1 VKNSAPALHVF
12 NNLTLKDIGVDIGVL
27 TDASTDVLEN
37 KKSKAWSKTQTDR
50 VKIFW
55 QCEVVM
61 AVAEVLG
68 VSFFDA
74 EHLFL

>member
-27 TDASTDVLEN
+27 TNVLEN
-37 KKSKAWSKTQTDR
+37 KSKAWSKTQTDR

-55 QCEVVM
+55 RCEVVMGLM

-74 EHLFL
+74 ERLFL

>member
-1 VKNSAPALHVF
+1 VL
-12 NNLTLKDIGVDIGVL
+12 NNLTLKDIGVDIGVKIGVL
-27 TDASTDVLEN
+27 TDALEN

-50 VKIFW
+50 VKNF
-55 QCEVVM
+55 QRCEVVM

-74 EHLFL
+74 EGLFL

>member
-27 TDASTDVLEN
+27 TNVLEN
-37 KKSKAWSKTQTDR
+37 KKSKAWSKTQTNR

-55 QCEVVM
+55 RCEVVMGLM